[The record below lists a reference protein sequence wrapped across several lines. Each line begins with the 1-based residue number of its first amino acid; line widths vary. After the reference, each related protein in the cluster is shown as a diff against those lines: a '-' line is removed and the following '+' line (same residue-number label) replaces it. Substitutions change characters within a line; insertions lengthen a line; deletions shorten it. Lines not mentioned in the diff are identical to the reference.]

1 MSLEGTKLRAVEN
14 QWCVAE
20 MEAEEEFVGVL
31 WSKQDTL
38 FLSVAGLYFV
48 AGRSV
53 ITVDSVVGTL
63 DFYLEMV
70 TNI

>member
-20 MEAEEEFVGVL
+20 MEAEEFVGVL

-53 ITVDSVVGTL
+53 ITVNSVVGTL